1 MLISHQNHLA
11 GLVAEWYQIGQLNR
25 LTGFIDDEVLKFSFL
40 NMSHHL
46 TGRHRERCANDL
58 RFLNNLTLKLLLLLF
73 ADLEE
78 LDLLRRWFAWVFEH
92 LKPVAFELVDQS
104 FPDIR
109 VQELIDVLVLVQQR
123 LDESDQRTSVVHSVL
138 HGFDCLGTLVKRL
151 LLFDGVSFGSVE
163 LLLGDA
169 GVALAVD
176 ALERLFLVD
185 VYLLCLNAFF
195 ELVVKGETSDL
206 LERFVIHRPN
216 AQNLA
221 FIDCTTAEDF
231 GLRVG

>member
-1 MLISHQNHLA
+1 
-11 GLVAEWYQIGQLNR
+11 
-25 LTGFIDDEVLKFSFL
+25 
-40 NMSHHL
+40 
-46 TGRHRERCANDL
+46 
-58 RFLNNLTLKLLLLLF
+58 
-73 ADLEE
+73 
-78 LDLLRRWFAWVFEH
+78 
-92 LKPVAFELVDQS
+92 
-104 FPDIR
+104 
-109 VQELIDVLVLVQQR
+109 
-123 LDESDQRTSVVHSVL
+123 
-138 HGFDCLGTLVKRL
+138 L